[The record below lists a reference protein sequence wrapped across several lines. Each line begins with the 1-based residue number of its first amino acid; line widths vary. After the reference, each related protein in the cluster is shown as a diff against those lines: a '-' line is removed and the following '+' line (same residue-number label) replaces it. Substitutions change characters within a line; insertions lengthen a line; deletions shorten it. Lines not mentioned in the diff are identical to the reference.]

1 MMGRYFVKQRVHV
14 AEGGRVRM
22 AQPQSYD
29 DWEPIGN
36 AWHIPAVADHEA
48 SDTGL
53 VDMNGD
59 PIMRAPNP
67 MGFIWGG

>member
-1 MMGRYFVKQRVHV
+1 MSRYFVQPRASK
-14 AEGGRVRM
+14 VR
-22 AQPQSYD
+22 AYD

-53 VDMNGD
+53 MDANGD
-59 PIMRAPNP
+59 PIMRAPNE
-67 MGFIWGG
+67 MGFVWSSQ